1 MKTMVKKLL
10 PRKIKNL
17 IHLYYAWYGSFKYDN
32 PSEELLVIGVT
43 GTTGKSSTI
52 HFLRQMLEDQGYRVG
67 SLSTVD
73 FYIAGEEKL
82 NDQKMTM
89 LGRMKIQEYLR
100 EMVKAKCDIA
110 IVEVTSEGYL
120 QHRHK
125 FINYDTMILTGLYP
139 EHIESHGGFENY
151 KAAKLGIFG
160 YASSCKSKII
170 SHKSIPK
177 VAIVNANN
185 KYCKEFLNFNFER
198 KISFAREDEKM
209 FCKTTPVTN
218 NKIFATSIKAGAN
231 GLNFTIGQR
240 EFQPKLFG
248 EYNVMNILAG
258 ISVLRAL
265 DTSWSEI
272 ETSVNKIKSAPGRL
286 EFIPEAEE
294 KGFQVIVDYAFEPVA
309 LNALYDVV
317 GIIKPT
323 RVIHVCGSTGGGRDK
338 GRRNP
343 IGKLVGEKSDIFIVT
358 DEDPYDED
366 PMEIIKQ
373 VSAGAQEVGKK
384 LDVNLF
390 EILDRREAIEKALD
404 IAKKGD
410 LVLITGKGSEQAM
423 CIAGGK
429 MISWDDRGV
438 VRELL

>member
-1 MKTMVKKLL
+1 MKTLLRKIIPKKL
-10 PRKIKNL
+10 KNY
-17 IHLYYAWYGSFKYDN
+17 IHLFYAWYGSFKYDN

-52 HFLRQMLEDQGYRVG
+52 HFLRQMLEDQGYKVG

-100 EMVKAKCDIA
+100 EMVAAKCDIA

-151 KAAKLGIFG
+151 KAAKLGIFD
-160 YASSCKSKII
+160 YAVRQNKKTIKEKTI
-170 SHKSIPK
+170 DK

-185 KYCKEFLNFNFER
+185 KHCKEFLNFNFD
-198 KISFAREDEKM
+198 KKLVFASQDEKM
-209 FCKTTPVTN
+209 FCKTTPVTD
-218 NKIFATSIKAGAN
+218 NKIFASNIKATAG
-231 GLNFTIGQR
+231 GLNFTISQR
-240 EFQPKLFG
+240 EFNPKLYG
-248 EYNVMNILAG
+248 EYNVMNVLAG

-265 DTSWSEI
+265 DIAWSEI
-272 ETSVNKIKSAPGRL
+272 ETAVNKIKSAPGRL
-286 EFIPEAEE
+286 EFVIEAEE

-309 LNALYDVV
+309 LKALYDVV
-317 GIIKPT
+317 GIIKPKK
-323 RVIHVCGSTGGGRDK
+323 VIHVCGSTGGGRDK
-338 GRRNP
+338 ERRRP
-343 IGKLVGEKSDIFIVT
+343 IGKLVGEHANTVIIT
-358 DEDPYDED
+358 NEDPYDED

-373 VSAGAQEVGKK
+373 VSAGAQEAGKK
-384 LDVNLF
+384 LDKDLF
-390 EILDRREAIEKALD
+390 EILDRREAIKKAVSL
-404 IAKKGD
+404 AKKGD

-423 CIAGGK
+423 CVAGGK
-429 MISWDDRGV
+429 MISWDDREV
-438 VRELL
+438 VREFL